1 MIPKSN
7 KHQEKSITACD
18 NPDGE
23 TGTYPSSFIDE
34 DNLCEDSVLC
44 QEIEEAVRELE
55 IITLRNKLKNI
66 NKQPGVPFTGEQSMD
81 TDAYFG
87 LSEELV
93 NPVKLNLEEEGAGIG
108 NYLQKLHIKNHA
120 ITSKEQIHD
129 LYSEAVALA
138 EADNMLMSPEDEM
151 LFGDVR
157 EAVTEKEILD
167 LRANLQSI
175 AQSVSVHER
184 TFDEIEAFV
193 SGELDEEIEFQI
205 REEARINN
213 ALSFEIALHSELDE
227 AVEEQDVMILRANL
241 RGIIQNE
248 YSHSHSIE
256 EIDGYLNDELDGQA
270 LSLFEDELVANSGL
284 ADDLAFHKELDRAIS
299 EADVM
304 ALRSSLKDISHT
316 QQVLPDERLG
326 VVTPHRKHL
335 FWYAAASVLLLM
347 FVFTSLVKNR
357 NYSNQQLYTA
367 YYQPYKNTESV
378 SRSTLGAY
386 SNLNS
391 ALHNIDIGNY
401 HDAIS
406 QLKSTP
412 EVERDGYSVNFY
424 SGVVYQELGEY
435 NSAINSFTEVVR
447 HGDNLLVEQ
456 SEWYIGLCYLRTDE
470 REKALAQ
477 FRTIVTRKGYYGE
490 QSRKLLK
497 QLE

>member
-1 MIPKSN
+1 MIPRSH
-7 KHQEKSITACD
+7 KHQEKSSTACD
-18 NPDGE
+18 SPDGE

-34 DNLCEDSVLC
+34 NTLCEDVVLC
-44 QEIEEAVRELE
+44 REIEEAVSELE

-66 NKQPGVPFTGEQSMD
+66 NKQPGVPFAGEQSID
-81 TDAYFG
+81 TDACFG

-93 NPVKLNLEEEGAGIG
+93 NPVKLNLEAEGLGIG
-108 NYLQKLHIKNHA
+108 NYLQKLHIKNHS

-129 LYSEAVALA
+129 LYSEGVALA

-151 LFGDVR
+151 LFCDVK
-157 EAVTEKEILD
+157 EAVTEKEIID

-184 TFDEIEAFV
+184 TFDEIEAFI
-193 SGELDEEIEFQI
+193 SGDLEEEIEFQI
-205 REEARINN
+205 REEAKVNS
-213 ALSFEIALHSELDE
+213 ALSFEIELHSELDE
-227 AVEEQDVMILRANL
+227 AVEEQDIMMLRASL

-248 YSHSHSIE
+248 YSHSHSVE
-256 EIDGYLNDELDGQA
+256 EIDGYLNDELDGHA
-270 LSLFEDELVANSGL
+270 LALFEDELVANSGL
-284 ADDLAFHKELDRAIS
+284 ADDLAFHKELDRAIAES
-299 EADVM
+299 DIM
-304 ALRSSLKDISHT
+304 ALRARLKEISHT
-316 QQVLPDERLG
+316 QQDLPDEKLG
-326 VVTPHRKHL
+326 VVSPHKKHL
-335 FWYAAASVLLLM
+335 FWYAAASVILLM

-357 NYSNQQLYTA
+357 NYSSQQLYTA

-378 SRSTLGAY
+378 SRSTLGSY

-401 HDAIS
+401 HDAIL

-412 EVERDGYSVNFY
+412 ETERDGYSVNFY

-477 FRTIVTRKGYYGE
+477 FRTIVSRKGYYGE
-490 QSRKLLK
+490 QSRKLLR